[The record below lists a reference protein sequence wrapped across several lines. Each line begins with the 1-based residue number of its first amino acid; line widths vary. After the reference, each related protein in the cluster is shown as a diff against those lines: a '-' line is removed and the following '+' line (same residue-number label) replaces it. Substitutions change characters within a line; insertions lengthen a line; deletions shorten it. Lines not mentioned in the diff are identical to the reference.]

1 MSSRV
6 LNGREVTV
14 PVPWGEIR
22 GREWGTEDGVPWIAL
37 HGWSD
42 NAGTFEP
49 LVPLFPQGHRLL
61 CIDLPGHGLSSHIPP
76 GHGYHFLENLEYVQ
90 RVARHQGWDSFGLLG
105 HSMGAG
111 IASLYAATFPE
122 KIKALIMIDLIK
134 PVSRRTDELVERTR
148 NAVEGRLDFEAKAAA
163 RPEKVYPTFEKALE
177 RLIDGSTFL
186 HGKDNVTE
194 ESARIML
201 QRGAREVDGGWQFTR
216 DRRLQVTSLYGLPP
230 DFLLEFC
237 RSIRC
242 PHLLVK
248 ANSQAWDTEELNR
261 AAVEA
266 YCTNPLYEYRAVPG
280 PHHVHL
286 NNPEIVA
293 GPIAAFLERHN
304 NLDGTSTSTDVRTD
318 S

>member
-1 MSSRV
+1 M
-6 LNGREVTV
+6 NN
-14 PVPWGEIR
+14 I
-22 GREWGTEDGVPWIAL
+22 
-37 HGWSD
+37 
-42 NAGTFEP
+42 F
-49 LVPLFPQGHRLL
+49 
-61 CIDLPGHGLSSHIPP
+61 
-76 GHGYHFLENLEYVQ
+76 
-90 RVARHQGWDSFGLLG
+90 QGWDSFGLLG

-177 RLIDGSTFL
+177 RLIEGSTFL

-201 QRGAREVDGGWQFTR
+201 QRGAREVNVSIWVTTYHKDFQVDGGWQFTR

-248 ANSQAWDTEELNR
+248 VNSIFQS
-261 AAVEA
+261 
-266 YCTNPLYEYRAVPG
+266 YY
-280 PHHVHL
+280 
-286 NNPEIVA
+286 
-293 GPIAAFLERHN
+293 
-304 NLDGTSTSTDVRTD
+304 
-318 S
+318 